1 MKLLIL
7 SNGHGED
14 AIAVRIIEQL
24 QRHSTTIQIA
34 ALPIVG
40 EGYAYAQLNIPTIGK
55 VQTMPSG
62 GFIYM
67 DGRQLLQ
74 DVKGGLLQLT
84 LAQYKV
90 VRKWGKTGGKI
101 LAVGDIVPLLFAW
114 LSGADYAFVGTA
126 RSEYYIRDEDGWL
139 PQTSR
144 LERWLGSV
152 YSPLDRWLMARPRC
166 KAVFPRDTLTTKIL
180 QQWSIQAFALGN
192 PMMDGI
198 EVKSRKSKVETRKRK
213 ALRGTKQSEV
223 GGQEDILKLTILLLP
238 GSRSPEAERNWQT
251 ILTAITEVISSFYVA
266 NFSSRLPIKTH
277 LRFIG
282 AIAPAL
288 KLDPFIEHLTEHG
301 WHSQS
306 SDSFEIPI
314 ADPDALVFTQNN
326 AKLILSQYAYW
337 DSLQIADLA
346 IAMAGTAT
354 EQFVGL
360 GKPVITIPSQG
371 PQFTYAF
378 AEAQS
383 RLLGCSVIM
392 VQNPQQVASAVQ
404 SLLQDPDRWQQI
416 KENGPRR
423 MGNSGA
429 GDRIARCLI
438 ERLHI

>member
-24 QRHSTTIQIA
+24 QRHSRTIQIA
-34 ALPIVG
+34 ALPLVG

-55 VQTMPSG
+55 VQKMPSG

-84 LAQYKV
+84 LAQYKAI
-90 VRKWGKTGGKI
+90 RKWGQSGGKI
-101 LAVGDIVPLLFAW
+101 LAVGDVVPLLFAW
-114 LSGADYAFVGTA
+114 LSGTEYAFVGTA

-139 PQTSR
+139 PQTSK

-166 KAVFPRDTLTTKIL
+166 KAVFPRDSLTTTIL
-180 QQWSIQAFALGN
+180 QQCSIPAFDLGN

-198 EVKSRKSKVETRKRK
+198 VKSRKSEGR
-213 ALRGTKQSEV
+213 
-223 GGQEDILKLTILLLP
+223 GQEDILTLTILLLP
-238 GSRSPEAERNWQT
+238 GSRSPEAERNWQM
-251 ILTAITEVISSFYVA
+251 ILTAITEVISSFYVT
-266 NFSSRLPIKTH
+266 NFSSRLPIKTN

-288 KLDPFIEHLTEHG
+288 NLDPFIEHLKEYG
-301 WHSQS
+301 WYSQS
-306 SDSFEIPI
+306 SESFKIPI
-314 ADPDALVFTQNN
+314 ADPDALIFTQNN
-326 AKLILSQYAYW
+326 TQLILSQNADSYS
-337 DSLQIADLA
+337 DSLQIANLA

-360 GKPVITIPSQG
+360 GKPVITIPSKG

-383 RLLGCSVIM
+383 RLLGCSVIL
-392 VQNPQQVASAVQ
+392 VQTPQQVAGAVQ

-423 MGNSGA
+423 MGSFGA